1 MLKERGLGDF
11 RFSRKSIPTA
21 MNRLVRCVLPVL
33 VWSIAALAAQGQ
45 LKPEQVPEYEIR
57 ARVLRAGD
65 VVPGQKHMFRFFF
78 APLTK
83 PVQTQGTDWTPWVRI
98 TRKEIAAQLKR
109 YPNTHLRNGPFV
121 TGLRVSPAPE
131 ATYVQVQIR
140 WPEEGRTT
148 TLEADLFG
156 PRLGL
161 LLVGANASIPRKYDT
176 RYWHFFREVPLRSQQ
191 RPQHFVIVDRYIGLD
206 DDRGAWLAGF
216 EHLARG
222 GFTAL
227 MVPPQPK
234 LRTLYEKTGLKRIAW
249 AVYAPPG
256 YTFDYDEKK
265 VTAEAIRR
273 WAQGQAGAYSRAGFQ
288 PRQMALFTMSDEPGW
303 YYPATY
309 RALEQSPQGMK
320 RFHEYLRRQG
330 MTPQRLGRSRWEQVR
345 PLGPSQVRTP
355 GDRRL
360 FYWTCRF
367 FSWDSARHFARCRQ
381 ELARA
386 FGHQLPVVT
395 NWNFFAGRF
404 YVPGPVANNRDKKH
418 PDAAMGG
425 HDWYEF
431 ARLRG
436 GTMLWTEDWFE
447 DGRAYQWSYYLA
459 RLRVA
464 AREGSVQFGS
474 YVIPRTAGGREGGI
488 TQKILSII
496 GHGGKAI
503 KYFVF
508 GPEYAFPGNCYSERM
523 RQGRYD
529 LVRDMI
535 LAHRAIAHAE
545 DLLWPGR
552 MPVPQVALLHPRSP
566 QPWDALAPARKQV
579 QIQGATNTHM
589 NARRTGYL
597 AELFDLYLALQHANI
612 TADVIDED
620 MLTAEKLAPYR
631 VLYITGPD
639 VPEEGQRAVLEW
651 VRRGGTVVLSPGAG
665 CWNRYHEPRRVL
677 FEASGVPRAEVPR
690 RFYSNVLSE
699 PWAGSGRGAQGRFRY
714 VGPRAKLAGSKGQ
727 VVARFD
733 DDQSPAVV
741 VAPVGKGRVVQ
752 FAWFPGLSYWR
763 SQQGKSDGLPVGF
776 APEVR
781 RWICWPALELAGVKR
796 LVEPSEPLVEVL
808 YLESPRGVV
817 LTVLNWSGSRL
828 SELRLKVRLP
838 FSPSKVNAVRA
849 GQLQVQPWGEG
860 VDLHLPLVGWEVIS
874 LYR

>member
-1 MLKERGLGDF
+1 
-11 RFSRKSIPTA
+11 
-21 MNRLVRCVLPVL
+21 MNRPARCIVLFL
-33 VWSIAALAAQGQ
+33 VWWIPATVAWGQ
-45 LKPEQVPEYEIR
+45 LKPEQVPEYDIR
-57 ARVLRAGD
+57 ARVLQSGGEK
-65 VVPGQKHMFRFFF
+65 PGEKHTFRFSL
-78 APLTK
+78 ALGTK
-83 PVQTQGTDWTPWVRI
+83 PVQAQGTGWTPWVRI
-98 TRKEIAAQLKR
+98 TRQEIAQQLKR
-109 YPNTHLRNGPFV
+109 YPNNYLRRWPYV
-121 TGLRVSPAPE
+121 TGLHVSPLKNPTQVE
-131 ATYVQVQIR
+131 VQVR
-140 WPEEGRTT
+140 FAEGGRVLTMRGE
-148 TLEADLFG
+148 LYG
-156 PRLGL
+156 PRLAL
-161 LLVGANASIPRKYDT
+161 LLWRDGSQGVPQAATPRLYDL
-176 RYWHFFREVPLRSQQ
+176 RYWKAFRQVNVRPEQ
-191 RPQHFVIVDRYIGLD
+191 RPRHFLIVDRYIGQD

-216 EHLARG
+216 EHLARA

-227 MVPPQPK
+227 MVPPYPQ
-234 LRTLYEKTGLKRIAW
+234 LRPLYEKTGLERIAW

-256 YTFDYDEKK
+256 YTFDYDEKRI
-265 VTAEAIRR
+265 TPEAIRR
-273 WAQGQAGAYSRAGFQ
+273 WAENQAGAYRRAGFD

-303 YYPATY
+303 YYPAMY
-309 RALEQSPQGMK
+309 RALEKSPRGMK
-320 RFHEYLRRQG
+320 RFHEYLQRQG
-330 MTPQRLGRSRWEQVR
+330 MTLKQLGRSRWEEVR
-345 PLGPSQVRTP
+345 PLGPSRVRTP

-386 FGHQLPVVT
+386 FGHDLPVVT

-436 GTMLWTEDWFE
+436 GTMLWTEDWFGDE
-447 DGRAYQWSYYLA
+447 KAYQWSYYLA

-464 AREGSVQFGS
+464 AREGGVQFGS
-474 YVIPRTAGGREGGI
+474 YVIPRTAGGRKEGI
-488 TQKILSII
+488 TQKILSIV

-508 GPEYAFPGNCYSERM
+508 GPEYVFPGNCYSERVHVVADM
-523 RQGRYD
+523 VQAHLAVGR
-529 LVRDMI
+529 
-535 LAHRAIAHAE
+535 AE

-552 MPVPQVALLHPRSP
+552 MPVPQVALLHPRSS

-597 AELFDLYLALQHANI
+597 AELFDLYLALQHANLP
-612 TADVIDED
+612 ADVIDED

-639 VPEEGQRAVLEW
+639 VPEGGQQAVLEW
-651 VRRGGTVVLSPGAG
+651 VRRGGTLVLSPGAA
-665 CWNRYHEPRRVL
+665 CWNRYHEPHRVL

-690 RFYSNVLSE
+690 RFYNYLLSE
-699 PWAGSGRGAQGRFRY
+699 PWAGSGQGPQGRFRY
-714 VGPRAKLAGSKGQ
+714 VGPRAKLAGTKGQ

-763 SQQGKSDGLPVGF
+763 SQQGKADGLPVGF

-781 RWICWPALELAGVKR
+781 RWICWPALELAGANR

-808 YLESPRGVV
+808 YLESPRGVA
-817 LTVLNWSGSRL
+817 LTVLNWSGRQVSRL
-828 SELRLKVRLP
+828 RLRVRLP
-838 FSPSKVNAVRA
+838 FTPSKIKAVRA
-849 GQLQVQPWGEG
+849 GQLQVQPWDEG
-860 VDLHLPLVGWEVIS
+860 VNLHLPLTGWEIIS